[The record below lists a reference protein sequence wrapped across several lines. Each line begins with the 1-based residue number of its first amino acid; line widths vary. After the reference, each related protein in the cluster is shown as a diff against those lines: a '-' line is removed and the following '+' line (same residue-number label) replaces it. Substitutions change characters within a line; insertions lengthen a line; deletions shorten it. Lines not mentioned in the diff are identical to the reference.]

1 MGTYTGGVTPAV
13 VLECPSHASGSGKGE
28 RETMVQQSDPVA
40 GSLDDVRAAIDQI
53 DRRLVALVAERERWV
68 RQAARFK
75 TSRADVEAPARV
87 EKVIARVRGLA
98 ESAGASPEVVE
109 RLYRAMIAAFIE
121 LEDAERGAG

>member
-1 MGTYTGGVTPAV
+1 MEEGMM
-13 VLECPSHASGSGKGE
+13 E
-28 RETMVQQSDPVA
+28 QSEPVA
-40 GSLDDVRAAIDQI
+40 ASLDDVRAAIDQI

-87 EKVIARVRGLA
+87 EQVIGKVRQLA
-98 ESAGASPEVVE
+98 DEAGASPEVVE

-121 LEDAERGAG
+121 LEHAEREQR